1 MQCLWRSG
9 EEISTWENYRMI
21 QSCDLREQQQQLVD
35 VVVSKIR
42 EMGQCSASRTLAQ
55 AMLGLAGYSDRI
67 NFELS
72 RIRNLDSGNRALFLA
87 LVDDDGFGK
96 RLLEDLPINLAN
108 ELQAFA
114 DAAGH

>member
-1 MQCLWRSG
+1 M
-9 EEISTWENYRMI
+9 STWEGYRMI
-21 QSCDLREQQQQLVD
+21 QSSDLREHQQQLVD

-42 EMGQCSASRTLAQ
+42 EMGQCPASTTLAQ

-72 RIRNLDSGNRALFLA
+72 RIRNLDSGNRTLFLA
-87 LVDDDGFGK
+87 LVDDDGFGR

-108 ELQAFA
+108 ELQAFVDA
-114 DAAGH
+114 DRR

>member
-1 MQCLWRSG
+1 
-9 EEISTWENYRMI
+9 MI
-21 QSCDLREQQQQLVD
+21 QSSDLREQQQQLVD

-42 EMGQCSASRTLAQ
+42 EMGQCSASTTLAQ
-55 AMLGLAGYSDRI
+55 AMLALAGYSDRI

-114 DAAGH
+114 DADGH

>member
-1 MQCLWRSG
+1 
-9 EEISTWENYRMI
+9 MI

-42 EMGQCSASRTLAQ
+42 EMAQCSASTILAQ
-55 AMLGLAGYSDRI
+55 ATLGLAGYSNRI

-96 RLLEDLPINLAN
+96 RLLEDLPTNLAN
-108 ELQAFA
+108 ELQTFA
-114 DAAGH
+114 DADEH